1 MAGRGLHI
9 VASAELPIPG
19 APPDPL
25 VYQASCIEA
34 YQASQTARGFSP
46 LTIGTGT
53 GTLERFL
60 DACGCPAWEVTCED
74 VDRVVGQLAAAGMS
88 ASTRRGYVSAFKG
101 FFAFL
106 AARKAAEIE
115 ACFGVRLADPVDEF
129 NAARHVGA
137 DSPQS
142 RPPPTPAR
150 VEGFFAFLRQRVATA
165 RVFAAAG
172 RDYALYRTLY
182 HAGLRAEEAVALD
195 IADLHFDRG
204 PFGKI
209 HVRFGKAAKG
219 SGPRPRWVPMLDQL
233 DLILRWYLQDVRP
246 RLPAGAAAF
255 PDSGRRAAAPRQR
268 PQPAGP
274 PAGAGRRR
282 PG

>member
-9 VASAELPIPG
+9 VASAQLPILG
-19 APPDPL
+19 APLDPL

-46 LTIGTGT
+46 VTIGNGT
-53 GTLERFL
+53 GVLERFL

-101 FFAFL
+101 FFVFL

-150 VEGFFAFLRQRVATA
+150 GEGFFAFLRQRVATA
-165 RVFAAAG
+165 RVFAAPAG
-172 RDYALYRTLY
+172 TT
-182 HAGLRAEEAVALD
+182 
-195 IADLHFDRG
+195 
-204 PFGKI
+204 
-209 HVRFGKAAKG
+209 RFTGRCITPG
-219 SGPRPRWVPMLDQL
+219 CGPRKPSRSMSPTCTLT
-233 DLILRWYLQDVRP
+233 
-246 RLPAGAAAF
+246 AGHSARSTCGSA
-255 PDSGRRAAAPRQR
+255 
-268 PQPAGP
+268 
-274 PAGAGRRR
+274 RR
-282 PG
+282 PGDRGRGHAGSRCWTSST